1 MFFTNYIANRLPF
14 EYVDGRHD
22 QIVVDNKVYTIL
34 DNSDP
39 KYMDDGIVN
48 ISFFYLQGEDGE
60 IVDNMFWAFDKIEGV
75 EDPCEWSDE
84 YDADHPFVIIFK

>member
-39 KYMDDGIVN
+39 EYMDDGIVD
-48 ISFFYLQGEDGE
+48 ISFFNLQDDGGE
-60 IVDNMFWAFDKIEGV
+60 IVDNMFWAFDKIEDVG
-75 EDPCEWSDE
+75 DPCEWSDE